1 MNCSEFISFLRNVIQ
16 QVSVEQTWHGL
27 CFFCSSV
34 KLKVRQWLYTREE
47 DVVEHIQ
54 SKLQHELEL
63 RSAPAVA
70 AASKVILGMEL

>member
-1 MNCSEFISFLRNVIQ
+1 M
-16 QVSVEQTWHGL
+16 
-27 CFFCSSV
+27 FFCSSV

-63 RSAPAVA
+63 RSVPAVA
-70 AASKVILGMEL
+70 AAAKVIMGMEL